1 MWSDSDNEDE
11 RDECD
16 RVESPPGSQ
25 HVTSPECPVE
35 ASSSVLVRWLLAFFL
50 LLQAQFH
57 LADRVLNLIFVFLKT
72 FFVVLGRLCA
82 PCAVIGVKL
91 PASLCKAQKTYKF
104 HNVGFHKFPVCKRCG
119 GVEI

>member
-57 LADRVLNLIFVFLKT
+57 LADRVLNLIFVFFKT
-72 FFVVLGRLCA
+72 FFVVYTWPFMC
-82 PCAVIGVKL
+82 
-91 PASLCKAQKTYKF
+91 
-104 HNVGFHKFPVCKRCG
+104 PVCSNWS
-119 GVEI
+119 